1 MNMIFEALASATRR
15 RILLYLAEDDLTAG
29 AIAARFDMSKPAI
42 SKHLQLLESAGLV
55 GSRKRGQYVHYWLVR
70 GTLVDAL
77 EDFVRR
83 VVAPSV
89 SPSPPAPPP
98 PPPLREAPAEA
109 GAANALFVEQL
120 QRARDAYAADM
131 AQRFG

>member
-1 MNMIFEALASATRR
+1 MDDIFEALASAARR

-42 SKHLQLLESAGLV
+42 SKHLRLLESAGLV

-70 GTLVDAL
+70 SALVEAL
-77 EDFVRR
+77 EDFVGR
-83 VVAPSV
+83 VVAPS
-89 SPSPPAPPP
+89 PATASPPARVEPPV
-98 PPPLREAPAEA
+98 EAAP
-109 GAANALFVEQL
+109 ANALFAEQL
-120 QRARDAYAADM
+120 RRAREAYAADM

>member
-1 MNMIFEALASATRR
+1 MDAIFEALASAVRR

-55 GSRKRGQYVHYWLVR
+55 GSRKRGQFVHYWLVR
-70 GTLVDAL
+70 SALVDAL
-77 EDFVRR
+77 EGFVQRLE
-83 VVAPSV
+83 APAAA
-89 SPSPPAPPP
+89 PPPAPVPP
-98 PPPLREAPAEA
+98 PAGERPAPTVAS
-109 GAANALFVEQL
+109 ALFAEQL

>member
-1 MNMIFEALASATRR
+1 MDPIFEALASAVRR
-15 RILLYLAEDDLTAG
+15 RILLYLAEEDLTAG

-55 GSRKRGQYVHYWLVR
+55 GSRKRGQYVLYWLVR

-83 VVAPSV
+83 VVAPS
-89 SPSPPAPPP
+89 PPP
-98 PPPLREAPAEA
+98 PPALEGPPATD
-109 GAANALFVEQL
+109 GATALFAEQL
-120 QRARDAYAADM
+120 RRARETYAGDM
-131 AQRFG
+131 AQRFGTP

>member
-1 MNMIFEALASATRR
+1 MDTIFEALASAVRR

-29 AIAARFDMSKPAI
+29 AIAVRFDMSKPAI

-70 GTLVDAL
+70 GTLVEAL
-77 EDFVRR
+77 EDFVQR
-83 VVAPSV
+83 VVAPSPARPLPKVEV
-89 SPSPPAPPP
+89 SD
-98 PPPLREAPAEA
+98 A
-109 GAANALFVEQL
+109 GAANALFAEQL

-131 AQRFG
+131 AQRFGAP

>member
-1 MNMIFEALASATRR
+1 MDEIFEALASAVRR

-55 GSRKRGQYVHYWLVR
+55 GSRKRGQFVHYWLVR
-70 GTLVDAL
+70 SVLVDAL
-77 EDFVRR
+77 EGFVQRLD
-83 VVAPSV
+83 APAAAQA
-89 SPSPPAPPP
+89 PPAVSAPPVERP
-98 PPPLREAPAEA
+98 AAPT
-109 GAANALFVEQL
+109 AANALFAEQL

>member
-1 MNMIFEALASATRR
+1 MDAIFEALASAVRR

-42 SKHLQLLESAGLV
+42 SKHLQLLEAAGLV

-70 GTLVDAL
+70 STLVDTLDA
-77 EDFVRR
+77 FAQRI
-83 VVAPSV
+83 VAPS
-89 SPSPPAPPP
+89 PAPAPAAADASP
-98 PPPLREAPAEA
+98 APAEA
-109 GAANALFVEQL
+109 GVLFAEQL

-131 AQRFG
+131 AQRFGGT